1 MLTEL
6 HIQNFAIIHE
16 LTLNPHPQFVVF
28 TGETG
33 AGKSIILDALS
44 AVLGERIDASVI
56 RKGADRA
63 IIEAT
68 FELSSEVQEL
78 VNPILEAEG
87 LLEDPAVISLSREI
101 RAEGRS
107 IARINGRSVAVSL
120 QSEIGAF
127 LVDLHGQSEHL
138 SLLKIRHH
146 RELLDRFAHHD
157 NIADQ
162 YHAGYRDWSHVADE
176 LEELRELSVNA
187 QNRVDMLKYQVQE
200 IQAAKLVVD
209 EEESLRTE
217 RSRLAN
223 AETLHQLSAHAVA
236 LLDEGDGE
244 SASVTDL
251 LGQTSHDLSELS
263 RIDSSLQPLAERLEQ
278 VFSSSAEAAYELR
291 NYLEA
296 IEFNPRRLDQI
307 EERLDTLNQLKRK
320 YGGSVEA
327 VLKHLTS
334 AQSELSKVDN
344 VDEQIKE
351 LEQKKAQIEVMLAEL
366 AQKLSAR
373 RHNAAEELAEKMTS
387 VLGQLSMRSARFET
401 QILQK
406 EDPQGLPVDGRRV
419 AFDSTGIDQI
429 EFLIE
434 SNPGEGLKPL
444 VKIAS
449 GGETSRLMLALKHAL
464 AEADRIPTLV
474 FDEIDQGVGGRVGSV
489 VGQLL
494 WTLGRGHQV
503 LCVTHL
509 PQLAAYGDQH
519 FHVSKQQEAGRTF
532 TQTKSLSGD
541 ERLTELAAMIGPL
554 SPGTR
559 QSAAELLASVSEF
572 AGTIDST
579 D

>member
-1 MLTEL
+1 MLTVL

-16 LTLNPHPQFVVF
+16 LTLNPHPHFVVF

-44 AVLGERIDASVI
+44 AVLGERMDASVI

-63 IIEAT
+63 IVEAT
-68 FELSSEVQEL
+68 FELSPEAQAL
-78 VNPILEAEG
+78 VNPILEEEG
-87 LLEDPAVISLSREI
+87 LIEDPAVVSLSREV

-107 IARINGRSVAVSL
+107 IARINGRSTAVSL

-138 SLLKIRHH
+138 SLLKVRHH
-146 RELLDRFAHHD
+146 RELLDRFAHHSD
-157 NIADQ
+157 IADQ
-162 YHAGYRDWSHVADE
+162 YRAEYHEWSRVADE
-176 LEELRELSVNA
+176 LEALKELSVNA

-200 IQAAKLVVD
+200 IQAAKLTVD

-223 AETLHQLSAHAVA
+223 AEALHQLSAHAVA
-236 LLDEGDGE
+236 MLDESDGE
-244 SASVTDL
+244 SAPVTDL
-251 LGQTSHDLSELS
+251 LGQASHDLNELS
-263 RIDSSLQPLAERLEQ
+263 RIDSSLLSLADRLEQ
-278 VFSSSAEAAYELR
+278 VLSSSAEVAYELR

-307 EERLDTLNQLKRK
+307 EERLDALNQLKRK
-320 YGGSVEA
+320 YGGSVGA
-327 VLKHLTS
+327 VLNYLVS
-334 AQSELSKVDN
+334 AQAELSKVDN
-344 VDEQIKE
+344 VEERIEE
-351 LEQKKAQIEVMLAEL
+351 LDQLKAQIEEKLAAL
-366 AQKLSAR
+366 AQKLSVR
-373 RHNAAEELAEKMTS
+373 RHKAAEQLAQKMSS
-387 VLGQLSMRSARFET
+387 VLAQLSMRSARFET

-406 EDPQGLPVDGRRV
+406 EDPQGLLVDGRRV
-419 AFDSTGIDQI
+419 AFDSSGIDQV

-494 WTLGRGHQV
+494 WTLGRDHQV

-509 PQLAAYGDQH
+509 PQLAAFGDQH
-519 FHVSKQQEAGRTF
+519 FHVSKLQEAGRTF
-532 TQTKSLSGD
+532 TQIKSLRGD

-559 QSAAELLASVSEF
+559 QSAAELLASVREF
-572 AGTIDST
+572 AGTIDSKE
-579 D
+579 